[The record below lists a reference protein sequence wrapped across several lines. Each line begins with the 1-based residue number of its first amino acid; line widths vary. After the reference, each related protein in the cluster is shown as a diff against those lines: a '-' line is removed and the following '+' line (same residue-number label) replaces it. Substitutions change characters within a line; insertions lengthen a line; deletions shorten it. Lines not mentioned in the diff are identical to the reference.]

1 MSGNYVEAQM
11 YEDVCRQRDKLE
23 QENARLKEANKSYK
37 KTIITFKKA
46 LDSERNNWE
55 ELGVKIVE
63 AIKYIQNNPSD
74 DEYRDCCK
82 VNAYKAVSE
91 LRKRL
96 EGGE

>member
-1 MSGNYVEAQM
+1 MSKSETAQ
-11 YEDVCRQRDKLE
+11 DKLE
-23 QENARLKEANKSYK
+23 Q
-37 KTIITFKKA
+37 
-46 LDSERNNWE
+46 D
-55 ELGVKIVE
+55 
-63 AIKYIQNNPSD
+63 NPSD